1 MAEKRMFS
9 RELMESDQFLELPLS
24 AQGLYMHI
32 CMEADDDGFVNNAR
46 KIRCTRM
53 GKDEFDDRGGRRI

>member
-9 RELMESDQFLELPLS
+9 RELVESDQFLELPLS

-32 CMEADDDGFVNNAR
+32 CMEADDDGFVNNAN
-46 KIRCTRM
+46 
-53 GKDEFDDRGGRRI
+53 RI